1 MSVSGIFQIFVQQDK
16 YNSWLLPDC
25 RASMYQCL
33 FLVYFRYLSNKVKTT
48 AGYRLIVKPACTNV
62 CFWYISD
69 ILKTTAGYR
78 LIVVQQ
84 VSGKLVQQ
92 DKYNSWLPP
101 DCRASMYQ
109 CLFLVYFRYL
119 SNKVKTTAGYRL
131 IVKPA
136 CTNVC
141 FWYISD
147 ICPTR

>member
-1 MSVSGIFQIFVQQDK
+1 MSVSGIFQIFVQQGKD
-16 YNSWLLPDC
+16 NSWLPPDC
-25 RASMYQCL
+25 KTSMYQCL
-33 FLVYFRYLSNKVKTT
+33 FLVYFRYLANKVKTT
-48 AGYRLIVKPACTNV
+48 AGYHLIVKQHVPMSV
-62 CFWYISD
+62 SGIFQIF
-69 ILKTTAGYR
+69 
-78 LIVVQQ
+78 VQQ
-84 VSGKLVQQ
+84 G
-92 DKYNSWLPP
+92 KYNSWLPP

-136 CTNVC
+136 CINVC